1 VNQSVPSAV
10 VPPVVKVVPSPPQW
24 GEVAVTAD
32 EHESEAGPAVGGR
45 EFEPQEGVGWL
56 LLLVI
61 IVVIIVVIDDNGGGD
76 ASVVVIAILIFM
88 LCGREEEAGEKTGG
102 GAGGGRPG
110 QPGRRV
116 QHSILVCIAPFRQ
129 SDSGGVNDDDREQG
143 RRERQCTL

>member
-1 VNQSVPSAV
+1 MYSDSSRCVLGLILTRGQN
-10 VPPVVKVVPSPPQW
+10 
-24 GEVAVTAD
+24 TL
-32 EHESEAGPAVGGR
+32 R
-45 EFEPQEGVGWL
+45 ITEGVGWL

-76 ASVVVIAILIFM
+76 ASVDVIAILILM

-102 GAGGGRPG
+102 GAGGGRPR

-116 QHSILVCIAPFRQ
+116 QHSIAVCIAPFRQ

-143 RRERQCTL
+143 RRERQCTLYGNGDGG